1 MRDSV
6 GYGAF
11 QKRLR
16 LTLCFMSLR
25 QLTFVAPSKCP
36 HQPQLRLTA
45 QFCWFRHF
53 GGDCGECLRSEI
65 SKFQPT
71 FLYQS
76 LFQPILSARLRVRSA
91 FIVSEFVVCFIFKA
105 SQNPELFH
113 LNGAGKYLFLKQKF
127 PSRFNWVKNFHSS
140 QPRQKISPESP
151 KWFYGFKKN

>member
-25 QLTFVAPSKCP
+25 QLTFAAPSKCP

-45 QFCWFRHF
+45 QFRWFRHF
-53 GGDCGECLRSEI
+53 GGRLRRVSPLRNI
-65 SKFQPT
+65 QVSSYVPLSKHLFQPT
-71 FLYQS
+71 
-76 LFQPILSARLRVRSA
+76 LSARLRVRSA
-91 FIVSEFVVCFIFKA
+91 FIVSEFVVYFIFKA

-113 LNGAGKYLFLKQKF
+113 LNDAGNI
-127 PSRFNWVKNFHSS
+127 RF
-140 QPRQKISPESP
+140 
-151 KWFYGFKKN
+151 

>member
-45 QFCWFRHF
+45 QFRWFRHF
-53 GGDCGECLRSEI
+53 GG
-65 SKFQPT
+65 
-71 FLYQS
+71 
-76 LFQPILSARLRVRSA
+76 RLRRVSPLRNLQVSA
-91 FIVSEFVVCFIFKA
+91 YVPLSKPFSTNPLGAVKSSFGFYRPWICRIFYFQGLAK
-105 SQNPELFH
+105 SRVISFKWRREYP
-113 LNGAGKYLFLKQKF
+113 FLKEKF
-127 PSRFNWVKNFHSS
+127 RSRFNWVKNFHSS